1 MLMLRLLTFNSTTTY
16 GASMS
21 VTDADPGPRSA
32 QQQAPR
38 APRRL
43 RWLLPAVLTVLWLFV
58 GGPLGQYAG
67 QLSEVQQNDSASFLP
82 SSAESTQVN
91 ELAAQF
97 RSDDLVPAIVVY
109 EFDRQVTP
117 QDLEAVADDI
127 EQIAELDFVSDPV
140 GPIPSEDGEALQVV
154 VPIDVSEGFE
164 IAEDVLQIREIVGS
178 DGSIEIDGATSF
190 VTGPAG
196 FLADFGEAFG
206 EIDGILLVVTLVVV
220 LVILLI
226 VYRSPILPFVVL
238 FTAVLALGAASAVI
252 YVLADNEVLVLNG
265 QSQGILFILV
275 VGAATDYSLLLVA
288 RFREELRRHASKYD
302 AMRASLGGTYEAIL
316 ASGGTVVLGVLALL
330 LSELNSTQ
338 GLGPVSA
345 VGIVFAMLAALTFLP
360 AVLVLLGRAAFW
372 PFRPAHGSAPTE
384 VRGVWG
390 RVSRLVGRRSRPI
403 WISVTLLLAVLAA
416 FLPQFKAE
424 GVAQSDFFLTTVEA
438 TEGQDALARH
448 FPAGSGDPAVVIGPA
463 AEIDAMVSTAQG
475 VDGVASVVPLVDL
488 ESGQPVVV
496 DDLVQ
501 LGVTLV
507 DAADSDEAERTVVA
521 LREALD
527 DVSPDALVGGRTAV
541 QLDTQAAAQRDLQ
554 VIIPVVLVVILL
566 VLMALLRSVLLPVL
580 LIGTVVLSF
589 AATLG
594 LAALVFNNLLDFPGA
609 DPSVPLLAFVF
620 LAALGIDY
628 NIFLMTRAREESL
641 KLGTRRGMLKSL
653 AVTGSVI
660 TSAGIVLAATFGALF
675 VLPLLF
681 LAQIAF
687 LVSVGVLIDALI
699 VRSLLVPALVYDIG
713 PKVWW
718 PSALARRPET
728 VESAGLTDTD
738 LARQPEPAA

>member
-1 MLMLRLLTFNSTTTY
+1 MT
-16 GASMS
+16 
-21 VTDADPGPRSA
+21 VTDNDPAAPRPA
-32 QQQAPR
+32 QQQPAGKT
-38 APRRL
+38 RRL
-43 RWLLPAVLTVLWLFV
+43 RWLLPALLTVVWLFV

-109 EFDRQVTP
+109 EFDRPVTP

-127 EQIAELDFVSDPV
+127 EQIAALDFVVDPI
-140 GPIPSEDGEALQVV
+140 GPIPSEDGEALQVI
-154 VPIDVSEGFE
+154 VPIDATEGFE
-164 IAEDVLQIREIVGS
+164 IGEDVQQIREIVGT

-238 FTAVLALGAASAVI
+238 FTAVLALGVASAVI
-252 YVLADNEVLVLNG
+252 YWLADTEVLTLNG

-372 PFRPAHGSAPTE
+372 PFRPAYGSAPTE

-390 RVSRLVGRRSRPI
+390 RVSRLVGRRARPI
-403 WISVTLLLAVLAA
+403 WVSVTLLLAVLAA

-448 FPAGSGDPAVVIGPA
+448 FPAGSGDPAIVIGPA
-463 AEIDAMVSTAQG
+463 GELEAMASTAEG
-475 VDGVASVVPLVDL
+475 VDGVASVAPVVDP
-488 ESGQPVVV
+488 ETGQPVVV

-501 LGVTLV
+501 LDVTLV
-507 DAADSDEAERTVVA
+507 DAADSDEAERTVVE

-527 DVSPDALVGGRTAV
+527 DVSPDALVGGTTAV
-541 QLDTQAAAQRDLQ
+541 QLDTQAAAQRDLR

-580 LIGTVVLSF
+580 LMGTVVLSF

-594 LAALVFNNLLDFPGA
+594 LAAIVFNNVLDFPGA

-713 PKVWW
+713 PRVWW
-718 PSALARRPET
+718 PSALGRREEDVP
-728 VESAGLTDTD
+728 VAD
-738 LARQPEPAA
+738 AAEPRAEPVR